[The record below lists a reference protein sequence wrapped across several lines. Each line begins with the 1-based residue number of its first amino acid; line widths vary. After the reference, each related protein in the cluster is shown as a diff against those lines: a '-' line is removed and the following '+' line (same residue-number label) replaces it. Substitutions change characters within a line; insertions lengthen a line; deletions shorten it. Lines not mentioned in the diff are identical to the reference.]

1 MTTFVHQQRAARVVF
16 GSGAI
21 ERLAQEADGLGVHRL
36 VLITSS
42 RYHDRA
48 RSLLGDRVAATVT
61 DPAMHVPSA
70 DAESVRDQARA
81 AGADGAIAV
90 GGGSA
95 IGLAKALALQTH
107 VPVLAVPTTYAGSEM
122 TSIWGITE
130 NGVKRTGR
138 DPVVAPR
145 SVVYDPQLVVTL
157 PSKLAVP
164 SAFNAVAHAVEA
176 LYAPD
181 RTPVTDLLAAEAVRL
196 IAAALPGLSTGSGA
210 DTALRGAWLAGMCLD
225 STTMGLHH
233 KLCHVLGG
241 TVGLPHAE
249 THTVVLP
256 HALAYNAAAAP
267 DAARILRTALDRGP
281 GPADALSA
289 LAHGTGAPTALS
301 ELGMTASDVDIV
313 VRHVLAAPYT
323 NPAPV
328 TEHGVRALLERAL
341 RGDPPA

>member
-1 MTTFVHQQRAARVVF
+1 MTAFVHQQRAARVVF

-21 ERLAQEADGLGVHRL
+21 ERLAEEADRTGAHRV

-48 RSLLGDRVAATVT
+48 RSLLGNRVVATIT
-61 DPAMHVPSA
+61 DPPMHVPRA
-70 DAESVRDQARA
+70 DAESVREQARA
-81 AGADGAIAV
+81 AGADAAVAV

-122 TSIWGITE
+122 TRVWGITE

-145 SVVYDPQLVVTL
+145 SVVYDPDLVATL
-157 PSKLAVP
+157 PPKLAVP

-196 IAAALPGLSTGSGA
+196 IAEALPGLSTGSGA
-210 DTALRGAWLAGMCLD
+210 DTALRGAWLAGVCLD

-241 TVGLPHAE
+241 TLGLPHAE

-256 HALAYNAAAAP
+256 HALAYNAAAIP
-267 DAARILRTALDRGP
+267 DAVRILRTALP
-281 GPADALSA
+281 GGRAPAATMSA
-289 LAHGTGAPTALS
+289 LAYSTGAPTALS
-301 ELGMTASDVDIV
+301 QLGMTASDVDIV
-313 VRHVLAAPYT
+313 VRHVLAAPYA
-323 NPAPV
+323 NPVPV
-328 TEHGVRALLERAL
+328 TEYGVRALLERAL
-341 RGDPPA
+341 RGEPPA